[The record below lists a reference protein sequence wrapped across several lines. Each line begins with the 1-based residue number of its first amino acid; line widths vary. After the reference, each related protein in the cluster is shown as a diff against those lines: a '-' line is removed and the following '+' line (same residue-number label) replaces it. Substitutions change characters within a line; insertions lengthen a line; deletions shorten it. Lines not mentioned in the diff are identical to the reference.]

1 MAQRVL
7 EPGQIE
13 SLAQRSI
20 PRVRLPDHRTIF
32 ARRAARLRK
41 LAPASPIGSYLE
53 LLALL
58 ADAQSAAAAHVVDGS
73 LDAIRL
79 QRSREHG
86 MPPLHAPSW
95 PRPTAWQE
103 TLLKLCEP
111 AAALSRFPRA
121 VGEVLARISSSG
133 AAWREGQADAV
144 LDPDGERDID
154 VAAAPFIA
162 AALQVH
168 FAAAAASR
176 FAVDDVRLLDA
187 HGVCP
192 LCGSLPV
199 ASVVYAHSPYQG
211 YRYLHCGLCATEW
224 HMVRVQCTACG
235 AVGKDIAYHTL
246 EGALPVQNEPR
257 DAHLPAVRAETC
269 DHCQRYRKILY
280 EEQDPGVEPVADDLG
295 TLALDLL
302 LNEHNYHRASDNPL
316 LWTPRPH

>member
-20 PRVRLPDHRTIF
+20 PRVRLPDQCTIF

-41 LAPASPIGSYLE
+41 LAPTSPIGGYLE

-58 ADAQSAAAAHVVDGS
+58 ADAQTEAATHVVDS
-73 LDAIRL
+73 PPDALRL
-79 QRSREHG
+79 QRAREHG
-86 MPPLHAPSW
+86 MPPLHAANW
-95 PRPTAWQE
+95 PRPPAWQA
-103 TLLKLCEP
+103 TLEWVCKPL
-111 AAALSRFPRA
+111 ATLSRFPRA
-121 VGEVLARISSSG
+121 VGEVLTRINSSG
-133 AAWREGQADAV
+133 SAWRESQADAV
-144 LDPDGERDID
+144 LESQSDSEID

-168 FAAAAASR
+168 YVVAANR
-176 FAVDDVRLLDA
+176 FELDQVQPLDA

-199 ASVVYAHSPYQG
+199 VSMVYAHSPYQG
-211 YRYLHCGLCATEW
+211 YRYLHCALCATEW
-224 HMVRVQCTACG
+224 HMVRVQCSACG

-246 EGALPVQNEPR
+246 EGALAANDEPR
-257 DAHLPAVRAETC
+257 DPKVPAVRAETC

-302 LNEHNYHRASDNPL
+302 LNERNYHRASDNPL
-316 LWTPRPH
+316 LWTPRPS

>member
-20 PRVRLPDHRTIF
+20 PRIRLPDYRTTF

-41 LAPASPIGSYLE
+41 LAPASPIGGYLE
-53 LLALL
+53 LLAQL
-58 ADAQSAAAAHVVDGS
+58 ADAQTEAAAQVIDS
-73 LDAIRL
+73 PPDALHLR
-79 QRSREHG
+79 RSFDHG
-86 MPPLHAPSW
+86 MPPLHSASW
-95 PRPTAWQE
+95 PRPVDWQL
-103 TLLKLCEP
+103 TLARVCAPLVS
-111 AAALSRFPRA
+111 LSRFPRA
-121 VGEVLARISSSG
+121 VGEVLARIDAAGS
-133 AAWREGQADAV
+133 AWREQQADAV
-144 LDPDGERDID
+144 LESRLDSKLD

-168 FAAAAASR
+168 FVAAASR
-176 FAVDDVRLLDA
+176 FGVDQVQPLDA

-199 ASVVYAHSPYQG
+199 VSMVYAHGPYQG

-224 HMVRVQCTACG
+224 HMVRVQCSACG
-235 AVGKDIAYHTL
+235 AVGKQVAYRTL
-246 EGALPVQNEPR
+246 EGALQAREPG
-257 DAHLPAVRAETC
+257 DPHLPAVRAETC

-280 EEQDPGVEPVADDLG
+280 EEQDPGVDPLADDLG

-302 LNEHNYHRASDNPL
+302 LNEQNYHRASDNPL
-316 LWTPRPH
+316 LWTPKPR